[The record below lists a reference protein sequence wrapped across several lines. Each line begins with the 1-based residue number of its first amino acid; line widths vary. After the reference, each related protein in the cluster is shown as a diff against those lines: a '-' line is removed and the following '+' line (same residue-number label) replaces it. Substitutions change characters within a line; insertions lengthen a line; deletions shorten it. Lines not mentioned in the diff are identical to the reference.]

1 MKVTAHFHG
10 ILADWVGTRSAG
22 FELSNNATYPDLI
35 TEIKHRFGDNM
46 PDPLWDAEKNTFHQ
60 KVRALRDGK
69 ALGPADV
76 KLVQGEELT
85 FYLMIAG
92 G

>member
-1 MKVTAHFHG
+1 
-10 ILADWVGTRSAG
+10 
-22 FELSNNATYPDLI
+22 
-35 TEIKHRFGDNM
+35 M

-60 KVRALRDGK
+60 KVRAFRDGK